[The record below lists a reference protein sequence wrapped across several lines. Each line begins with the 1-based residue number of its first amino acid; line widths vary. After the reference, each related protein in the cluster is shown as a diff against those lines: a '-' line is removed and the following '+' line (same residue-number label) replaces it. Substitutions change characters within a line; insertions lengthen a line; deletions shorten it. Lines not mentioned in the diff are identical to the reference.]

1 MSKFHPISRYDNN
14 LCLKPNITIWLI
26 SLLLLRTHATL
37 ILSNMK
43 NLTGLIDLVYP
54 DRPAMSLG
62 ALDSIRGLFITL
74 HPRLF

>member
-1 MSKFHPISRYDNN
+1 
-14 LCLKPNITIWLI
+14 
-26 SLLLLRTHATL
+26 
-37 ILSNMK
+37 MK